1 MAKNIYYS
9 MESFK
14 TQVCGVETLFVFR
27 RFAKPFLVITQFGKI
42 ANIFVVRPEAD
53 PCSQMGLVT
62 DSMDVQC
69 HFGMDTDELQVA
81 LRRVIAGSGINSWR
95 DPLIISLA
103 LKEINKPMIDGIA
116 EVLKMHL
123 TKRGFIAA
131 EGDTEENKL

>member
-1 MAKNIYYS
+1 

-14 TQVCGVETLFVFR
+14 SQVCGVETIFVLR
-27 RFAKPFLVITQFGKI
+27 RFQSKQFLVISQFGKI

-81 LRRVIAGSGINSWR
+81 LRRIIVGSGLNKWR
-95 DPLIISLA
+95 DPLIVSLA
-103 LKEINKPMIDGIA
+103 LKEINKPTIDGIA
-116 EVLKMHL
+116 EVLKMRL
-123 TKRGFIAA
+123 TKPGFIAA
-131 EGDTEENKL
+131 AEDTEENKV